1 MLNKIRNVLDA
12 QGRVD
17 EEYAEDMGYDAGK
30 NGPNGTNTHFA
41 IFSRPQFTKAW
52 ERGKA
57 RADAEKRSGDGEHS
71 S

>member
-57 RADAEKRSGDGEHS
+57 RADKEKSAGDTREP
-71 S
+71 